1 MNDKYSSKNGAIFC
15 RRMLSRWFGK
25 KNKRPAK
32 ECWELEWFIRN
43 FICGCGWDVKWWG
56 DFCDFNTEF
65 GNEYLKRLPEWL
77 AENRENN
84 DKWAVIE
91 KQKGKTVWAFFTRS
105 RLVSEWEPVVFVPDY

>member
-43 FICGCGWDVKWWG
+43 FICGCG
-56 DFCDFNTEF
+56 
-65 GNEYLKRLPEWL
+65 
-77 AENRENN
+77 NR
-84 DKWAVIE
+84 
-91 KQKGKTVWAFFTRS
+91 
-105 RLVSEWEPVVFVPDY
+105 Y